1 MMKKKENNT
10 NNKRQRHI
18 FGVVAA
24 NFECVH
30 EYIYKYIYHGK
41 THRPG
46 PPGTFATH

>member
-1 MMKKKENNT
+1 
-10 NNKRQRHI
+10 
-18 FGVVAA
+18 
-24 NFECVH
+24 VH